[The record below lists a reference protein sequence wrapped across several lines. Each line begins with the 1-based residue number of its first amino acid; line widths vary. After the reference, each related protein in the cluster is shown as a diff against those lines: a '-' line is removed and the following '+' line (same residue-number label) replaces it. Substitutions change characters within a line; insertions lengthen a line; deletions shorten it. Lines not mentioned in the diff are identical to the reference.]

1 LNRNISQAEMKLL
14 FARSGGLCAF
24 PRCGRSLVEPGSLT
38 DGPVLVGE
46 IAHIVAES
54 RQGPR
59 GREELADSDRNKHT
73 NLILFCPDHH
83 KIIDSRPET
92 YSVAVLRQIKLDHE
106 SRVRRAMSVPAP
118 QGVVPLRTETIYSTI
133 LPLTHLPDAIFFAPC
148 TVAEATEDQIKKLIA
163 YPPTR
168 DELTPFLLR
177 ENKIFAFHDLRHAEN
192 PFSPVTDRTAVGMLR
207 STDFWRNTEGKRRYI
222 TLLNRSLYKYTARV
236 AVRYDAEH
244 YRFYFPPKTPG
255 SPRTVRYHSLAGR
268 ERSQH

>member
-1 LNRNISQAEMKLL
+1 MGASLNRNISQAEMKLL

-92 YSVAVLRQIKLDHE
+92 YCV
-106 SRVRRAMSVPAP
+106 
-118 QGVVPLRTETIYSTI
+118 
-133 LPLTHLPDAIFFAPC
+133 FC
-148 TVAEATEDQIKKLIA
+148 TVVIA
-163 YPPTR
+163 
-168 DELTPFLLR
+168 
-177 ENKIFAFHDLRHAEN
+177 H
-192 PFSPVTDRTAVGMLR
+192 S
-207 STDFWRNTEGKRRYI
+207 
-222 TLLNRSLYKYTARV
+222 
-236 AVRYDAEH
+236 DA
-244 YRFYFPPKTPG
+244 
-255 SPRTVRYHSLAGR
+255 S
-268 ERSQH
+268 